1 MRDGRGPDFHGDSI
15 RACCAKPDSGFSQ
28 HALAH
33 MPVGLLSARR
43 DIDGRADLDWLR
55 EQLAVRDG
63 LAPRTR
69 AIMAELGE
77 RLFQ

>member
-1 MRDGRGPDFHGDSI
+1 
-15 RACCAKPDSGFSQ
+15 
-28 HALAH
+28 